1 MEPAFALDEANK
13 GYVYCAHC
21 DNVVSRSTYER
32 HERKGYSALSSST
45 KQSKVESCDHLDSG
59 TSSSSDDEG

>member
-1 MEPAFALDEANK
+1 MDLAFALDEAK

-32 HERKGYSALSSST
+32 HERKRYLALSNST
-45 KQSKVESCDHLDSG
+45 KQSTIESCDLDSE
-59 TSSSSDDEG
+59 TSSSPDDEG

>member
-1 MEPAFALDEANK
+1 MDPAFDEAK

-32 HERKGYSALSSST
+32 HERKRYSVLSNTT
-45 KQSKVESCDHLDSG
+45 KQSRVDSCDLDSG
-59 TSSSSDDEG
+59 TSSSPDEG

>member
-1 MEPAFALDEANK
+1 MDPAFALDEAK

-32 HERKGYSALSSST
+32 HERKRYSVLSDST
-45 KQSKVESCDHLDSG
+45 RRSTVESCDLDSG

>member
-1 MEPAFALDEANK
+1 MDPAFALDEAK

-32 HERKGYSALSSST
+32 RERKRYSVLSNST
-45 KQSKVESCDHLDSG
+45 RQSTVESCDLDSG